1 MKAIGKVRPV
11 LAEMQTSGKS
21 LAKKIGCTESPTSRW
36 RSNKAQPSLEDL
48 VRKAAVLEV
57 DLRNLIIPTLNK

>member
-21 LAKKIGCTESPTSRW
+21 LAKKIGCTESPRFTVALQQSVAI
-36 RSNKAQPSLEDL
+36 S
-48 VRKAAVLEV
+48 
-57 DLRNLIIPTLNK
+57 